1 MTRGAHSPSV
11 GLVGI
16 GYWGKNLARNF
27 YQLGALHTVCD
38 ADTELL
44 HSRGSDLVGV
54 RLTTNFEE
62 MLQDPAVTRI
72 AIAVPAEVH
81 YPLAKRALLAGKD
94 VYVEKPLC
102 LDRAEGEELIRLA
115 EKRGQILMVGHLLQ
129 YHPYL
134 RKLQEMVG
142 AGELGKLQY
151 IVSNRL
157 NLGKIRKE
165 ENALWSLAPHDIS
178 VILSLLGHRLP
189 EAVRCIGGA
198 FLSDGV
204 ADISVTTLSFA
215 DNIRAHIY
223 VSWLHPFKEQKL
235 TVIGSNAMAVFDD
248 TLPWDKKLMLYRDH
262 LSWAHG
268 SVPVPNKGDGEA
280 IVVEQEEP
288 LRLEC
293 EHFLH
298 SCDKRT
304 PPRTDGQEGLRVLQ
318 VLQAAQASLM
328 ADGEE
333 MLPVDRHEEAFH
345 AAHYTL
351 HPSAVVD
358 HGAQIGDGCKIWHFS
373 HIMEGAKLGERCNI
387 GQNVVVSPGVELGI
401 NVKVQNNVSLYSG
414 VVCEDDVFIGP
425 SAVFTNIPNPRS
437 GVVRR
442 DQYRTTRLRKGA
454 TVGAN
459 ATILCGLELGEYSF
473 VGAGAVVT
481 KSVPAY
487 ALVVGTPAR
496 QVGWMSRHGERLA
509 LPLSLPAGEKQ
520 IAPCPA
526 TGEVYCLTGDR
537 LTCLGKVDER
547 QESPERETV
556 LVER

>member
-1 MTRGAHSPSV
+1 MSVHRRSV
-11 GLVGI
+11 GLVGV

-27 YQLGALHTVCD
+27 HQLGALHTICD
-38 ADTELL
+38 ADLSLLESRSAELP
-44 HSRGSDLVGV
+44 GV
-54 RLTTNFEE
+54 RSTTDFEE
-62 MLQDPAVTRI
+62 MLANPEVSRI

-115 EKRGQILMVGHLLQ
+115 EERGQILMVGHLLQ
-129 YHPYL
+129 YHPYV

-178 VILSLLGHRLP
+178 VILSLLGRQLP
-189 EAVRCIGGA
+189 EKVRCIGGA
-198 FLSDGV
+198 FLSEGV
-204 ADISVTTLSFA
+204 ADVSMTTLSFA

-235 TVIGSNAMAVFDD
+235 TVVGSKAMAVFDD
-248 TLPWDKKLMLYRDH
+248 TLPWEEKLILYRDH
-262 LSWAHG
+262 LSWAGG
-268 SVPVPNKGDGEA
+268 SVPVPNKGEGERIA
-280 IVVEQEEP
+280 VPKEEP

-293 EHFLH
+293 DHFLRC
-298 SCDKRT
+298 CDERIA
-304 PPRTDGQEGLRVLQ
+304 PRTDGQEGLRVLQ
-318 VLQAAQASLM
+318 VLQAAQVSLT

-333 MLPVDRHEEAFH
+333 MAPIDLHEEAFRPT
-345 AAHYTL
+345 HYSV

-358 HGAQIGDGCKIWHFS
+358 GEAEIGAGTKIWHFS
-373 HIMEGAKLGERCNI
+373 HIMEGAKIGERCNL
-387 GQNVVVSPGVELGI
+387 GQNVVVSPHVVLGS

-437 GVVRR
+437 AVVRR
-442 DQYRTTRLRKGA
+442 NLYRKTLVRCGA
-454 TVGAN
+454 TIGAN
-459 ATILCGLELGEYSF
+459 ATILCGIELGEYSF

-481 KSVPAY
+481 KSIPAY

-496 QVGWMSRHGERLA
+496 QVGWMSRHGGRLDLPLA
-509 LPLSLPAGEKQ
+509 LPVGEKQ
-520 IAPCPA
+520 LAACPE
-526 TGEVYCLTGDR
+526 TGDVYCLKGDR
-537 LTCLGKVDER
+537 LVYLGQVDQKVET
-547 QESPERETV
+547 SEREAV
-556 LVER
+556 LAGR